1 MNRDWALL
9 ERLSKLDDD
18 ALVGVDEV
26 AALTGL
32 ARTTI
37 QQRRVKN
44 FPAPLPELRRLRW
57 HLGKIR
63 AWGRRPS
70 CRCSIKVSLHRA
82 AAPPSRTVN
91 LTGAKPR

>member
-1 MNRDWALL
+1 MEEVMNRDWALL

-70 CRCSIKVSLHRA
+70 ADAQSKSASTERPRRRLV
-82 AAPPSRTVN
+82 P
-91 LTGAKPR
+91 LT